1 MIKFFTKYKIFFYF
15 LNLCLIFTY
24 LFPGSIF
31 GCIFL
36 DDCKRQLK
44 ITPDLSMI
52 SSNHFYAFLIISIVG
67 FLTYSKKKDLKFLII
82 YLILASILLEILHL
96 VIPERSFQWSDLV
109 GNFIAVIVV
118 IFIHNLINKYGIFKK

>member
-36 DDCKRQLK
+36 DDCKRQPQ
-44 ITPDLSMI
+44 ITPDLAII

-67 FLTYSKKKDLKFLII
+67 FFTYSKKKNLKILMI
-82 YLILASILLEILHL
+82 YLILSSILLEILHL
-96 VIPERSFQWSDLV
+96 IIPERSFQWSDLF
-109 GNFIAVIVV
+109 GNLLAVIVV
-118 IFIHNLINKYGIFKK
+118 IFIHNLINKYGVFKK

>member
-1 MIKFFTKYKIFFYF
+1 
-15 LNLCLIFTY
+15 
-24 LFPGSIF
+24 
-31 GCIFL
+31 
-36 DDCKRQLK
+36 
-44 ITPDLSMI
+44 MI

-67 FLTYSKKKDLKFLII
+67 FFTYSKKKDLKFLII
-82 YLILASILLEILHL
+82 YLIISSILLEILHL